1 MLLYKSLPGNWEL
14 TGMECISIEKNEA
27 WNLNESWSGT
37 LNSRKISK
45 MSGNIWPSL
54 KETVDHT
61 FINQVASKVD
71 GVNFQAFMSRI

>member
-1 MLLYKSLPGNWEL
+1 
-14 TGMECISIEKNEA
+14 
-27 WNLNESWSGT
+27 
-37 LNSRKISK
+37 

-61 FINQVASKVD
+61 FINQVASKMD